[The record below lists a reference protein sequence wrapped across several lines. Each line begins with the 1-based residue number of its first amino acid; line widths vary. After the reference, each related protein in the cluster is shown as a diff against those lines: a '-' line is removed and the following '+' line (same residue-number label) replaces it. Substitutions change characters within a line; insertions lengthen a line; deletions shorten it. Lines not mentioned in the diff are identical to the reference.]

1 MPLNEEERT
10 SAILGIK
17 SFERVKAHSNKSD
30 EGTESAE
37 SAETRE
43 ETSNGMEVIT
53 NIPPFEK
60 ENQGLLEGGSQ
71 SNMDKDTIEPN
82 PEANTEESP
91 NEDNEQIYTTDMEKD
106 NSETVSDVNPE
117 IVDPDMEPDDE
128 PDIQTGGAS
137 GYIDDGQVYEIDY
150 LVVDDKELIN
160 ILKVNTTVDRYINNY
175 YSEEMKKYR
184 QTFKTLY
191 QKYGNKRFVIH
202 NIGNVI
208 TVMKNDKKKEVIM
221 ELNKPVYFYYNV
233 DSNLEKL
240 KRDVSNKRAELQY
253 SYQTLVNKINVD
265 MEEKKQFEKER
276 KKFVDFLEIYYI
288 YSLYHKKIN
297 KISNTNK
304 ITLMLQELLSES
316 KKLDGNL
323 YSIDNTTIDLI
334 NKQNAEK
341 LNEFNTL
348 VSRMQS
354 IKNITN
360 NKEII
365 ENIKQYINNTDI
377 TKLLY
382 KIKEQAKMQDN
393 YVDYIVMKLP

>member
-1 MPLNEEERT
+1 MQTNEAERK
-10 SAILGIK
+10 SAILEIN
-17 SFERVKAHSNKSD
+17 SFESVIKNETEET
-30 EGTESAE
+30 EGTKPNLDTNTHTHNDSN
-37 SAETRE
+37 SDIE
-43 ETSNGMEVIT
+43 EIT
-53 NIPPFEK
+53 NIPPSEK

-71 SNMDKDTIEPN
+71 SIPDNTPTTTTEIIPDAEPN
-82 PEANTEESP
+82 AEPEANAEP
-91 NEDNEQIYTTDMEKD
+91 NAELETDAEQ
-106 NSETVSDVNPE
+106 DV
-117 IVDPDMEPDDE
+117 EPDGE
-128 PDIQTGGAS
+128 VEVQQGGAG

-150 LVVDDKELIN
+150 LVADDKELIN
-160 ILKVNTTVDRYINNY
+160 ILKVNTTVDRYINYY

-184 QTFKTLY
+184 QSFKTLY
-191 QKYGNKRFVIH
+191 QKYGNKRFIIN

-208 TVMKNDKKKEVIM
+208 TVMRNDKKKERVM

-265 MEEKKQFEKER
+265 LEEKKQFEKER
-276 KKFVDFLEIYYI
+276 KKFIDFLEIYYI
-288 YSLYHKKIN
+288 YTLYHKKIN

-348 VSRMQS
+348 ISRMQS
-354 IKNITN
+354 IKNIKN

-382 KIKEQAKMQDN
+382 KIKEQAKIQDN
-393 YVDYIVMKLP
+393 YIDYIVMKLP

>member
-1 MPLNEEERT
+1 MQLNEEKRK
-10 SAILGIK
+10 SAILEIDN
-17 SFERVKAHSNKSD
+17 FERIKTN
-30 EGTESAE
+30 SAE
-37 SAETRE
+37 SAENAETRE
-43 ETSNGMEVIT
+43 STSNGTEVIT
-53 NIPPFEK
+53 NIPLSEN

-71 SNMDKDTIEPN
+71 SNMDVIESN
-82 PEANTEESP
+82 PESITDNDNKPINEINSDAEAEIALNVEAEPDEEPTTEPDAELEV
-91 NEDNEQIYTTDMEKD
+91 NAE
-106 NSETVSDVNPE
+106 SDVE
-117 IVDPDMEPDDE
+117 LYAE
-128 PDIQTGGAS
+128 QTGGAS

-150 LVVDDKELIN
+150 LVANDKELIN

-175 YSEEMKKYR
+175 YSEEMKKYK
-184 QTFKTLY
+184 QSFKTLY

-208 TVMKNDKKKEVIM
+208 TFMKNDKKKEVVM

-240 KRDVSNKRAELQY
+240 KRDVSNKRADLQY

-276 KKFVDFLEIYYI
+276 KKFIDFLEIYYI

-348 VSRMQS
+348 VSRIQS

>member
-1 MPLNEEERT
+1 MPLNEEERKL
-10 SAILGIK
+10 AILRINNFG
-17 SFERVKAHSNKSD
+17 SVKQD
-30 EGTESAE
+30 IAE
-37 SAETRE
+37 SVETRE
-43 ETSNGMEVIT
+43 ETSNGTEVIT
-53 NIPPFEK
+53 NIPPSENEN

-71 SNMDKDTIEPN
+71 SDMDTIEPN
-82 PEANTEESP
+82 PASDTKELPTEMK
-91 NEDNEQIYTTDMEKD
+91 ND
-106 NSETVSDVNPE
+106 NPE
-117 IVDPDMEPDDE
+117 IVEPEIAPEVEPEVAPDVEPEVEPEVAPDVEPDM
-128 PDIQTGGAS
+128 QSGGAS
-137 GYIDDGQVYEIDY
+137 GYIDDGKVYEIDY
-150 LVVDDKELIN
+150 LVADDKELIN
-160 ILKVNTTVDRYINNY
+160 ILKVNTTVDRYINYY
-175 YSEEMKKYR
+175 YSEEMKKYK

-208 TVMKNDKKKEVIM
+208 TVMKNDKKKEMVM
-221 ELNKPVYFYYNV
+221 ELKKPVYFYYNV

-265 MEEKKQFEKER
+265 LEEKKQFEKER
-276 KKFVDFLEIYYI
+276 KKFIDFLETYYI
-288 YSLYHKKIN
+288 YALYHKKIN

-323 YSIDNTTIDLI
+323 YSVDNTTIDLI

-341 LNEFNTL
+341 LNDFNTL

-354 IKNITN
+354 IKNIKN

-382 KIKEQAKMQDN
+382 NIKEQAKLQDN

>member
-1 MPLNEEERT
+1 MPLIEEERK
-10 SAILGIK
+10 SAILKID
-17 SFERVKAHSNKSD
+17 SFESVMTHSDKSV
-30 EGTESAE
+30 ESN
-37 SAETRE
+37 ETRE
-43 ETSNGMEVIT
+43 AISNGTEVIT
-53 NIPPFEK
+53 NIPLSEN

-71 SNMDKDTIEPN
+71 SNMDFIKPN
-82 PEANTEESP
+82 SDTEELS
-91 NEDNEQIYTTDMEKD
+91 NEDNP
-106 NSETVSDVNPE
+106 ETVSNVNPV
-117 IVDPDMEPDDE
+117 IVELEPEPEDEPEVEPEVEPEAE
-128 PDIQTGGAS
+128 PDIQNGGAI

-208 TVMKNDKKKEVIM
+208 TVMKNDKKKEVVM

-354 IKNITN
+354 IKNIKN
-360 NKEII
+360 NNEII

-382 KIKEQAKMQDN
+382 KIKEQAKLQDN
-393 YVDYIVMKLP
+393 YIDYIVMKLP